1 MKHLKWHLFLLITA
15 LCLPTLASCTAE
27 KPTQAPSDTSAETT
41 QADTQDTQ
49 KTQDTQAPTTAETTQ
64 PAETP
69 PEEKKEMQIIPDLY
83 FKDGIQLISQK
94 DHGNGDAFSV
104 LDEHDFYGGEANA
117 PVWRLAQWDTGPCL
131 VENRIMSEPTVITDG
146 MGRSFA
152 YDPAQNVM
160 TFELDT
166 DLYYQGK
173 PAVQGDY
180 WPHLLIEQ
188 DNFSQSM
195 ESSKDMAFLSCD
207 ADRLVLSMD
216 IRLMEFVETPI
227 DGDWVRAAQFLMYFY
242 VKGTDTHDFC
252 WFGVQLFDSRQ
263 DRTGHYVGYDGGKAD
278 ASGAMIYSIG
288 SKYAYRNSGRTLY
301 RNKQPDIGG
310 EWVHVEIDLKPYLED
325 MLKKGLADGYF
336 TVDSLSELYIGGM
349 NVGWETI
356 GTFYH
361 TMEIKDLQL
370 VSYTE

>member
-1 MKHLKWHLFLLITA
+1 MKKLKLTLLLLTA
-15 LCLPTLASCTAE
+15 AICLPTLASCTADT
-27 KPTQAPSDTSAETT
+27 PTKTPTDTSSEAT
-41 QADTQDTQ
+41 QADTQ
-49 KTQDTQAPTTAETTQ
+49 APTAADTTE
-64 PAETP
+64 PAETA
-69 PEEKKEMQIIPDLY
+69 PEEKTDMQIIPDLT

-94 DHGNGDAFSV
+94 DHANGDMFTV
-104 LDEHDFYGGEANA
+104 LDEHDFYGGEANY
-117 PVWRLAQWDTGPCL
+117 PVWRLAQWDSGPCL
-131 VENRIMSEPTVITDG
+131 VENRIESAPTVITDG
-146 MGRSFA
+146 MGRSFG
-152 YDPAQNVM
+152 YDPEQNVM

-166 DLYYQGK
+166 SLYYRRK
-173 PAVQGDY
+173 PAVEGDY

-188 DNFSQSM
+188 DNFSQSLD
-195 ESSKDMAFLSCD
+195 SKEMDFLTCD

-216 IRLMEFVETPI
+216 IRLLEFLETPI

-252 WFGVQLFDSRQ
+252 WFGVQLFDNRN
-263 DRTGHYVGYDGGKAD
+263 DRTDHYIGYDGGKAD

-288 SKYAYRNSGRTLY
+288 SKYVYKNSGRTLY
-301 RNKQPDIGG
+301 EKKKPDTSG

-325 MLKKGLADGYF
+325 MLEKGLADGYF

-361 TMEIKDLQL
+361 TMEVRNLQL
-370 VSYTE
+370 VSYMD